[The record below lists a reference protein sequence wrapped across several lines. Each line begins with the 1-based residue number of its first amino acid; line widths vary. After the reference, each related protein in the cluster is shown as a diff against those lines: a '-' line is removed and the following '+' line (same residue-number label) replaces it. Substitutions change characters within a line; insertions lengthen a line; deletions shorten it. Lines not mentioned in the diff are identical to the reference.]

1 MTQDTNKT
9 GTKSSFPAGIFF
21 LLFLIQIFASASGI
35 SYYFYNKTGKD
46 LAEIENYTLN
56 YSKTLAEAFAD
67 VAEFSYKNR
76 NYSSL
81 KSLFR
86 EKIEENTIDEAFF
99 ILKDGTLI
107 AHSNTTIEKK
117 LKGNIANDEMAYNL
131 DLILQP
137 VNKNSRELFF
147 SNYNIIDKKIPFNRS
162 LRELIK
168 KHLYSDIN
176 SSGWIFTR
184 GVFHRGKP
192 AGTVNFIVSKERIY
206 TAIFSAADDM
216 KKVFL
221 IALALSMGISFVVS
235 ILIMAR
241 FRKKLYSTEKSET
254 IDEYDSDEYIQ
265 VIPEEEKE
273 IFFESDYSG
282 ETPEIMNDSPGES
295 DDEFYDYDFSL
306 DEEKSFSDKSLS
318 GEQKSETDTFHDEDE
333 YITIELL
340 GEIDED
346 ENAEHKSRSKTGSH
360 GAKIIASVVIDD
372 EMVRN
377 QNIPDAIPVKKE
389 M

>member
-1 MTQDTNKT
+1 MTQDINKT
-9 GTKSSFPAGIFF
+9 GTKTSFPAGIFF
-21 LLFLIQIFASASGI
+21 LLFLIQILASAWGI

-46 LAEIENYTLN
+46 LAEIEKYTLN

-67 VAEFSYKNR
+67 VAELSYKNR

-107 AHSNTTIEKK
+107 VHSNTTIEKK

-206 TAIFSAADDM
+206 TTIFSAAADM

-221 IALALSMGISFVVS
+221 IALALSMGISFIVS
-235 ILIMAR
+235 ILIMVR
-241 FRKKLYSTEKSET
+241 FRKRLYSSE
-254 IDEYDSDEYIQ
+254 ISESMDEYDSDEYIK

-273 IFFESDYSG
+273 IVFESDYSS
-282 ETPEIMNDSPGES
+282 ETPEIINDSPGES

-306 DEEKSFSDKSLS
+306 DEEESFSDKSLS

-346 ENAEHKSRSKTGSH
+346 ENAELKSRSKTGSH
-360 GAKIIASVVIDD
+360 GAKIIASVVIDE
-372 EMVRN
+372 EMVKN